1 MLSLSL
7 ELLHNICAGTL
18 TDSVEPLLTTSMFD
32 PRRVPVLA
40 AEPLLPPVHR
50 SGLDPQSLRLRFASP
65 PHWVPELREEVPMTD
80 QAPCAASVL
89 VPLVMRERLTV
100 LLTQRAAHLPTH
112 AGQIA
117 FPGGKQDQADPS
129 PVHAA
134 LREAQEEVGLDIQH
148 IEVLGTLPV
157 YRTGTAFVVTP
168 VVALVSPHSPWQ
180 PNPHEVADVFEVP
193 LDYLM
198 NPAHHRRHELEW
210 EGRLRSWYSM
220 PYDDGGQERWIW
232 GATAGMLRNFYRFL
246 SA

>member
-1 MLSLSL
+1 M
-7 ELLHNICAGTL
+7 
-18 TDSVEPLLTTSMFD
+18 
-32 PRRVPVLA
+32 
-40 AEPLLPPVHR
+40 
-50 SGLDPQSLRLRFASP
+50 
-65 PHWVPELREEVPMTD
+65 
-80 QAPCAASVL
+80 
-89 VPLVMRERLTV
+89 
-100 LLTQRAAHLPTH
+100 
-112 AGQIA
+112 
-117 FPGGKQDQADPS
+117 
-129 PVHAA
+129 HAA
-134 LREAQEEVGLDIQH
+134 LREAQEEVGLDTRH

-210 EGRLRSWYSM
+210 EGRLRSWYSI